1 MAQLVVAAAGAAVG
15 FMVGGPMGA
24 KIGWVAGT
32 MIGSAF
38 APTQKSQ
45 GPRLDDLKVS
55 TSSYGT
61 PIPYIA
67 GHPRVSGQIVWA
79 STKREISTT
88 ESAGKGGGGSE
99 YTSYTYEV
107 DLLLLLSDNVIPGVA
122 RVWNNGELVFD
133 GEVKDNLWSRM
144 TAYTGAASQFPDP
157 DYEAVVGTANAPAYR
172 GRGSVFIKSLQL
184 GGSGQIPNLTF
195 EIGSA
200 MSSDVLLYLPGGDLL
215 DHSSYERTV
224 TFVQSVGTY
233 HSEIGQATSSQ
244 TVAGA
249 FDGTAIEFQ
258 RQNTSYLEVD
268 LNGWFPTTG
277 DVSFEFRFRLTQ
289 WEPTTQYGGLDTG
302 LFLCFEDGA
311 GNKTY
316 HCNVRFAYAYG
327 PLNVY
332 LFGYTGATLDN
343 AWQHGVAQRIS
354 GTWYFGINGTW
365 VSSSVSFP
373 IENKKLKFGNF
384 YYQTGIQ
391 VTGAISGAIEEVL
404 VKTGITY
411 PWTGIG
417 NSYTVPGSATG
428 SGYSVASAD
437 LVDVTTDICALT
449 GLESGQF
456 DATPLATITRP
467 VHAMAISQVSSA
479 RTVLEMLAAAYYFDC
494 VLSDKLYF
502 RPRASASVATLTFDE
517 LGVAVDSNSD
527 ADPLPLMMA
536 NELEIPAQ
544 MAITYSNI
552 DGDYQTDTQYS
563 DRLLTGQESTSATTL
578 PLGFTASEGKQ
589 IADALLLDKAVSALS
604 TVVSVGITRAELEP
618 TDVVILTG
626 DDGFSYR
633 MRITKKTEA
642 AGVITLGCVADDAAV
657 FTQAGVT
664 DGGTTSQT
672 EVLTTPTTVLE
683 LLDIPLLSDS
693 NNSPGHYVAVKGENA
708 SWKNAALF
716 ESADNVTYV
725 QNQVISG
732 AAVMGTCTTTLG
744 NWTGGNFADETNTL
758 TVDVGYGEL
767 SSVTH
772 EAMLSNQS
780 TNAALVGDEIIQF
793 REATLVSSGV
803 YTLKGLLRGKRGTEW
818 AMSSHAASERF
829 VRLSSAGV
837 RYVTQ
842 ITSDIGKLIYFKAV
856 SAGMALSSA
865 TAESLTL
872 AGNSLRPLAPVN
884 LRVSNEA
891 DGSLLKWDRRTRLA
905 ENWLSGVMPLGE
917 SAESYIVKI
926 YSGSTLKRTLTAS
939 TAQANYTRT
948 MQNADAI
955 AGDMTF
961 TVQQISGTF
970 GPGIA
975 ASSTGGT
982 GYTPPAVVNTITLG
996 GTFESGKTI
1005 RVTLNLLYVN
1015 YTTTVG
1021 DATLDGVATS
1031 LAAAINAAS
1040 SAYTATAVGPVVSVV
1055 QNSGWAFT
1063 FGAKMVM
1070 AANLSMQSRQAPTA
1084 AEPGSADVM
1093 WCVIAPPGG
1102 SGEIAGQP
1110 IGTVFELT
1118 VRSSIY
1124 DAVPIR
1130 RTYSYTLPSYT
1141 ADAQA
1146 MMLSVYQGLVSAFDA
1161 SGDAAVYGINML
1173 VNFYGTASG
1182 IEFTGQFGIPGW
1194 FCYITSPNSDLSYTT
1209 SLLSPS
1215 ARPAVPEDLPQVV
1228 SALVNG
1234 TVEAGMVFSITLN
1247 GTTYSYTA
1255 IAADTPLIVTTE
1267 LGNLIAVN
1275 TDFIVGAPVDNSLY
1289 AGGYYFLITRAVAL
1303 TPFTYS
1309 ASQVGST
1316 ITLTVAAVNPAP

>member
-1 MAQLVVAAAGAAVG
+1 
-15 FMVGGPMGA
+15 MGA
-24 KIGWVAGT
+24 KIGWGAGT

-61 PIPYIA
+61 PIPYVA
-67 GHPRVSGQIVWA
+67 GHPRVAGQIVWA

-289 WEPTTQYGGLDTG
+289 WEPSTQYGGNDTG

-411 PWTGIG
+411 PHTGTG
-417 NSYTVPGSATG
+417 NSYTVPVSANGS
-428 SGYSVASAD
+428 SYSVATAD
-437 LVDVTTDICALT
+437 LVDVTTDICTLT
-449 GLESGQF
+449 GLQAGQF
-456 DATPLATITRP
+456 DAAPLSTITRP
-467 VHAMAISQVSSA
+467 VRAMAISQVSSA
-479 RTVLEMLAAAYYFDC
+479 RTVLEMLAASYHFDC

-517 LGVAVDSNSD
+517 FGVAVDSNSD

-544 MAITYSNI
+544 MAITYSNV

-563 DRLLTGQESTSATTL
+563 DRLLTGQESTSATSL
-578 PLGFTASEGKQ
+578 PLGFTASEAKQ

-683 LLDIPLLSDS
+683 LLDIPLLRDAD
-693 NNSPGHYVAVKGENA
+693 NLPGHYVAVKGSAANW
-708 SWKNAALF
+708 SNCALF
-716 ESADNVTYV
+716 ESADDVTYT
-725 QNQVISG
+725 QTTTISG
-732 AAVMGTCTTTLG
+732 AAVMGDCTTTLG
-744 NWTGGNFADETNTL
+744 AWTGGNFADEASTL
-758 TVDVGYGEL
+758 TVDVGAGQL

-772 EAMLSNQS
+772 EQMLSNQA

-793 REATLVSSGV
+793 RDATLVSAGV
-803 YTLKGLLRGKRGTEW
+803 YTLRGLLRGKRGTEW
-818 AMSSHAASERF
+818 ATGTHVASERF
-829 VRLSSAGV
+829 VLLGTSGLRFIP
-837 RYVTQ
+837 Q
-842 ITSDIGKLIYFKAV
+842 QTSDIGLLAYYKAINAGQTL
-856 SAGMALSSA
+856 SAV
-865 TAESLTL
+865 TAQSMTL
-872 AGNSLRPLAPVN
+872 AANVLKPLAPVN
-884 LRVSNEA
+884 VRATPGAGGTLIT
-891 DGSLLKWDRRTRLA
+891 WDRRTRLSESWMA
-905 ENWLSGVMPLGE
+905 GTLPLGE
-917 SAESYIVKI
+917 TTESYVVRI
-926 YSGSTLKRTLTAS
+926 YNGATLIRTITSTTAS
-939 TAQANYTRT
+939 ATYTKAMQATDTPPSTVTYTVAQVSSTVGAGYTASLSGPSGYAATAQIGSA
-948 MQNADAI
+948 A
-955 AGDMTF
+955 F
-961 TVQQISGTF
+961 T
-970 GPGIA
+970 
-975 ASSTGGT
+975 
-982 GYTPPAVVNTITLG
+982 
-996 GTFESGKTI
+996 GTFESGKAIT
-1005 RVTLNLLYVN
+1005 VSLNLLYIN
-1015 YTTTVG
+1015 YTTVGG
-1021 DATLDGVATS
+1021 DATLNGVATS
-1031 LAAAINAAS
+1031 LAAAVNAACAVAPYS
-1040 SAYTATAVGPVVSVV
+1040 YPWTATVDGDAMLVSGPVGYAYVFDAALSSNASLSL
-1055 QNSGWAFT
+1055 QT
-1063 FGAKMVM
+1063 RQLAKP
-1070 AANLSMQSRQAPTA
+1070 AN
-1084 AEPGSADVM
+1084 PGSRRM
-1093 WCVIAPPGG
+1093 IYGVIAPPGG
-1102 SGEIAGQP
+1102 SGLLSSP
-1110 IGTVFELT
+1110 PVGTVFS
-1118 VRSSIY
+1118 VSVHNSIIY
-1124 DAVPIR
+1124 K
-1130 RTYSYTLPSYT
+1130 TYSYETTYYT
-1141 ADAQA
+1141 TDVVSLAGVIMD
-1146 MMLSVYQGLVSAFDA
+1146 GLVADFVT
-1161 SGDAAVYGINML
+1161 SGDQSLYGYTLQVDNRAAMPGL
-1173 VNFYGTASG
+1173 L
-1182 IEFTGQFGIPGW
+1182 FTGPLGEAGWSMEITCSSATVGSTISLVSPEAQPVIPVDQPQ
-1194 FCYITSPNSDLSYTT
+1194 IDL
-1209 SLLSPS
+1209 
-1215 ARPAVPEDLPQVV
+1215 
-1228 SALVNG
+1228 ALVHG
-1234 TVEAGMVFSITLN
+1234 TVEAGQVFSIVLD
-1247 GTTYSYTA
+1247 GTPYTYTA
-1255 IAADTPLIVTTE
+1255 TGGDTTQTVAAALATAIGGATFTVTTPE
-1267 LGNLIAVN
+1267 SNMPTN
-1275 TDFIVGAPVDNSLY
+1275 N
-1289 AGGYYFLITRAVAL
+1289 GYYFYMTRSVGNVAFTSSCSVSSSTMTL
-1303 TPFTYS
+1303 TASTIQS
-1309 ASQVGST
+1309 AS
-1316 ITLTVAAVNPAP
+1316 

>member
-61 PIPYIA
+61 PIPYVA

-79 STKREISTT
+79 STKREIATT
-88 ESAGKGGGGSE
+88 QEQGKGGGGSE

-107 DLLLLLSDNVIPGVA
+107 DLLILLSDNEISGVA
-122 RVWNNGELVFD
+122 RVWSNGDLVYD
-133 GEVKDNLWSRM
+133 GTTVKDSLWSRM

-289 WEPTTQYGGLDTG
+289 WEPTTQYGSNDTG
-302 LFLCFEDGA
+302 LFLCFEDDA
-311 GNKTY
+311 GNKSN
-316 HCNVRFAYAYG
+316 HCNVRFATAYG

-332 LFGYTGATLDN
+332 LFGYLGATLDN
-343 AWQHGVAQRIS
+343 AWQHGMAQRI
-354 GTWYFGINGTW
+354 GVNWYFGINGVW
-365 VSSSVSFP
+365 VASPGAFP

-384 YYQTGIQ
+384 YYQIGLQT
-391 VTGAISGAIEEVL
+391 TGAISGAIEEVL

-411 PWTGIG
+411 PYTGIG

-517 LGVAVDSNSD
+517 FGVAVDSNSD

-544 MAITYSNI
+544 MAITYSNV

-563 DRLLTGQESTSATTL
+563 DRLLTGQESTSATSL
-578 PLGFTASEGKQ
+578 PLGFTASEAKQ

-633 MRITKKTEA
+633 MRITKKSEA

-664 DGGTTSQT
+664 DGGTASQT
-672 EVLTTPTTVLE
+672 EVLTTPTTTLE
-683 LLDIPLLSDS
+683 LLDIPLLRDAD
-693 NNSPGHYVAVKGENA
+693 NLPGHYVAVKGSAANW
-708 SWKNAALF
+708 SNCALF
-716 ESADNVTYV
+716 ESADDVTYT
-725 QNQVISG
+725 QTTTISG
-732 AAVMGTCTTTLG
+732 AAVMGDCTTTLG
-744 NWTGGNFADETNTL
+744 AWTGGNFADEASTL
-758 TVDVGYGEL
+758 TVDVGAGQL

-772 EAMLSNQS
+772 EQMLSNQA

-793 REATLVSSGV
+793 RDATLVSAGV
-803 YTLKGLLRGKRGTEW
+803 YTLRGLLRGKRGTEW
-818 AMSSHAASERF
+818 ATGTHAASERF
-829 VRLSSAGV
+829 VLLGTSGLRFIP
-837 RYVTQ
+837 Q
-842 ITSDIGKLIYFKAV
+842 QTSDIGLLAYYKAINAGQTL
-856 SAGMALSSA
+856 SAV
-865 TAESLTL
+865 TAQSMTL
-872 AGNSLRPLAPVN
+872 EANVLKPLAPIN
-884 LRVSNEA
+884 LRNTYA
-891 DGSLLKWDRRTRLA
+891 TGGSFIFSWDRRTRLS
-905 ENWLSGVMPLGE
+905 ENWLAGANPLGE
-917 SAESYIVKI
+917 ISERYEMDIINAGTVV
-926 YSGSTLKRTLTAS
+926 RTITSS
-939 TAQANYTRT
+939 TARCTYLLE
-948 MQNADAI
+948 
-955 AGDMTF
+955 
-961 TVQQISGTF
+961 QQISDFGVQQNVLDVKLYQIGLNGLRGFPLETTDSKVIIYQTRNITFSGFPAVDTVVSVYLGVNPIAVHQVQAEDTLEDIAVAVKNKISDSGYSSSVIGAVVSMTWTF
-970 GPGIA
+970 GTIVTYVTRPSLHLGFGSMVLQLATIVGPGTRARFLLNLKNFGTGSSNTLPAGIVLSA
-975 ASSTGGT
+975 KFFIGAPTVNGGVLVSYQTQYEMTKDEAFKNWVSAFNANVQAGYDGWSVNEIESGDGGVGEAIGPVGIYVDAQSTGWPWRIDISQTDDAAASVVEPSNQIIRMEVSGDDEPVEGDIFTAILGGVIYSVTAGASSTK
-982 GYTPPAVVNTITLG
+982 AI
-996 GTFESGKTI
+996 I
-1005 RVTLNLLYVN
+1005 
-1015 YTTTVG
+1015 
-1021 DATLDGVATS
+1021 ATDMV
-1031 LAAAINAAS
+1031 AAIN
-1040 SAYTATAVGPVVSVV
+1040 
-1055 QNSGWAFT
+1055 
-1063 FGAKMVM
+1063 GA
-1070 AANLSMQSRQAPTA
+1070 
-1084 AEPGSADVM
+1084 
-1093 WCVIAPPGG
+1093 
-1102 SGEIAGQP
+1102 
-1110 IGTVFELT
+1110 
-1118 VRSSIY
+1118 
-1124 DAVPIR
+1124 
-1130 RTYSYTLPSYT
+1130 SYT
-1141 ADAQA
+1141 A
-1146 MMLSVYQGLVSAFDA
+1146 SIESSTSFSTKILVS
-1161 SGDAAVYGINML
+1161 SN
-1173 VNFYGTASG
+1173 TASL
-1182 IEFTGQFGIPGW
+1182 QFS
-1194 FCYITSPNSDLSYTT
+1194 YSTSISS
-1209 SLLSPS
+1209 
-1215 ARPAVPEDLPQVV
+1215 
-1228 SALVNG
+1228 G
-1234 TVEAGMVFSITLN
+1234 
-1247 GTTYSYTA
+1247 
-1255 IAADTPLIVTTE
+1255 
-1267 LGNLIAVN
+1267 LIA
-1275 TDFIVGAPVDNSLY
+1275 
-1289 AGGYYFLITRAVAL
+1289 
-1303 TPFTYS
+1303 
-1309 ASQVGST
+1309 T
-1316 ITLTVAAVNPAP
+1316 IT